1 MRTLALL
8 LIASAIG
15 SCTSVPPQVAA
26 AEAAREQAKLAQ
38 LTAGKVAGPPMSCLP
53 HYNANDMVVVSDNTV
68 AFKQG
73 RGRVYVNNMQGP
85 CSNLDRGHY
94 ALVTRTSQSSLCRG
108 DIATVVDTS
117 THTTVGS
124 CVFGDFVPYA
134 VASSGY

>member
-1 MRTLALL
+1 MRTLAVL

-15 SCTSVPPQVAA
+15 SCTQAPPAESAAVVAKQ
-26 AEAAREQAKLAQ
+26 QAKLAE

-53 HYNANDMVVVSDNTV
+53 FYRSNDMVVVSETTV

-73 RGRVYVNNMQGP
+73 RSRVYVNNMQGP
-85 CSNLDRGHY
+85 CTNLDRGSN

-117 THTTVGS
+117 THTTIGS

-134 VASSGY
+134 MAGTGY